1 MNSNDLSKLLGE
13 IQKCDPTRYS
23 EDTQAYQQWKADKI
37 LVPQK
42 GAKKIA
48 YESEEIFYGGGVG
61 GGKTMLA
68 IGMSLTKNYHTA
80 IFRTTNNQFGGMQK
94 EYERLLKHVPQK
106 KVSSRGVKASDRYV
120 SFIGLHRSNAIYN
133 IHGNSYDLVVFY
145 EATYHRPSDMEHVT
159 FWHRPFG
166 STSAPL
172 KCFYTIPLLLVP
184 MRVIIGL
191 RKRCVIGKIPTILCS
206 DNMEKLDS

>member
-13 IQKCDPTRYS
+13 IQKLDPTRYS

-94 EYERLLKHVPQK
+94 EYERLLKHVPQPK
-106 KVSSRGVKASDRYV
+106 KNLLKA
-120 SFIGLHRSNAIYN
+120 LKP
-133 IHGNSYDLVVFY
+133 
-145 EATYHRPSDMEHVT
+145 ATAT
-159 FWHRPFG
+159 F
-166 STSAPL
+166 
-172 KCFYTIPLLLVP
+172 LLLVC
-184 MRVIIGL
+184 ID
-191 RKRCVIGKIPTILCS
+191 PTPFTTSMGIL
-206 DNMEKLDS
+206 MI